1 MLTLNSSTDL
11 LKLLSDPTRV
21 RLLALLSR
29 EDLTVAELTEITGLP
44 QSRIST
50 HLGRLREAALVRDR
64 AAGTSSFYSLNETA
78 MAADA
83 RRFWSLLSDT
93 TADPLLEEDRQRLD
107 ELSLARGGTW
117 ADSVAGQMERHYSPG
132 RTWEAAARGLLGL
145 AHLGDVL
152 DVASGDGALAELVAP
167 RARSVTCLDCSL
179 RVIRAARRRLSGF
192 RKVEFRVGDMHKL
205 PFRDA
210 AFDQVLFMNSLSYS
224 ENPERAIREA
234 ARVLRPGGDLAAV
247 ALKAHRH
254 SSVTAAYNHQQAGFE
269 PRALRELFGAAGF
282 DVSFCDVTSR
292 ERRSP
297 YFQVIT
303 LYARRR
309 SYGASE

>member
-145 AHLGDVL
+145 AH
-152 DVASGDGALAELVAP
+152 AP